1 LAGVL
6 PLAEPVLLAKKLLR
20 LSPAAS
26 LHKQEKAEKKAAK
39 HLALRMPG
47 VCGLIPEFFAL

>member
-1 LAGVL
+1 
-6 PLAEPVLLAKKLLR
+6 VLLAKWRLM
-20 LSPAAS
+20 LSPTAS

-39 HLALRMPG
+39 HLAFRMPG